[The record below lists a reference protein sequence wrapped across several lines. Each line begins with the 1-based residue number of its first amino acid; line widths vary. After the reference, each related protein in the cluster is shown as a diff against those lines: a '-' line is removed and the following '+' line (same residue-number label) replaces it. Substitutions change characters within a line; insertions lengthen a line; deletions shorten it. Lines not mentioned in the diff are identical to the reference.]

1 MTVYELLQIFE
12 VNYIRERL
20 RPTTQSGYMVN
31 INNHI
36 IPHIAPIEISNLTVN
51 DIDCLTGTL
60 HREGLSNKSILYV
73 HATLR
78 KALNFAIK
86 RGFISFN
93 PYELA
98 DLPRAEDYS
107 YLTLDARSVQILVSK
122 ARGKRIYPAV
132 ILALYYGLRRGE
144 VLGLRGS
151 DYDPDLGVIHI
162 RRTRS
167 YIKSGIYETPC
178 KTKNGRRSI
187 LIEPEHAKMFRILQ
201 PDEYLIKYSQY
212 VLNKDFADLANS
224 IGYPGLR
231 FHDLRHTYAT
241 LMMKNGVSP
250 KIVSSVLGH
259 SDVSVTLEIYS
270 HADIDSQR
278 ACLNVLKNVGI

>member
-1 MTVYELLQIFE
+1 MTVYELLEIFE
-12 VNYIRERL
+12 INYVRERL

-31 INNHI
+31 ISNHI
-36 IPHIAPIEISNLTVN
+36 IPCLAPVKIEDLTVN
-51 DIDCLTGTL
+51 DIDDLTCTL
-60 HREGLSNKSILYV
+60 HQKGLSNKSILYV

-86 RGFISFN
+86 RGFLTFN

-107 YLTLDARSVQILVSK
+107 YLTLDAVSAQRLISK

-132 ILALYYGLRRGE
+132 VFALYYGLRRGE

-167 YIKSGIYETPC
+167 YVKNGVYETPC
-178 KTKNGRRSI
+178 KTKKGRRSI
-187 LIEPEHAKMFRILQ
+187 LLDPEHAKMFRILQ

-224 IGYPGLR
+224 IGFPGLR

-278 ACLNVLKNVGI
+278 ACLDVLKNNIG